1 MNKTLLIAG
10 NEFSAFVRSKAFII
24 SVLFAPAIMGISV
37 VIQKVVQDHVDTTE
51 RKFAIIDAT
60 GQLAAALETAARA
73 RNAEFADTSDREA
86 LGGSFT
92 PEIAEGDSLPELR
105 LKLSERIRDD
115 DLFAFIEIPANILQ
129 TNAPPEAVRYYS
141 DEPTYRN
148 LPRWLE
154 ATLSAE
160 VRDLR
165 FAAANIDAAARQK
178 FQQLDVPVKI
188 SAMELVERD
197 SESGKIADAQKVDKV
212 RAFIVP
218 IALMILMYIIV
229 LTSTPNILNSVL
241 EEKMSRISEVL
252 LGSVSPMQL
261 MLGKLIGCLWI
272 AGILALLYLGSAL
285 GAAHYHGYGDA
296 VPPAQLAWFAIY
308 LLLAIFFF
316 GSLFIA
322 IGAACSD
329 IKSAQA
335 AMVPVMML
343 VIMPLMAFPIILKNP
358 NGNVAV
364 ALSLFPPATPLLMT
378 LRLALQPGPP
388 LWQPILALVLTCGTT
403 LGIVWAAG
411 KVFRTGILMQ
421 GKSASL
427 REMARWVFTK

>member
-10 NEFSAFVRSKAFII
+10 NEFSAFVRSKGFII

-37 VIQKVVQDHVDTTE
+37 VIQKVAQDHVDTTE

-73 RNAEFADTSDREA
+73 RNAEIAATSDREA
-86 LGGSFT
+86 LGGSFR

-105 LKLSERIRDD
+105 LKLSERVRDG

-148 LPRWLE
+148 LTRWLE

-178 FQQLDVPVKI
+178 FRQLDVSVKI
-188 SAMELVERD
+188 SAMELVERN

-296 VPPAQLAWFAIY
+296 VPPALLAWFAIY

-322 IGAACSD
+322 IGAASSD

-335 AMVPVMML
+335 AMMPVMMM

-427 REMARWVFTK
+427 REMVRWVFTK

>member
-1 MNKTLLIAG
+1 MNKMLLIAS

-24 SVLFAPAIMGISV
+24 SVLFAPAIMGVSV
-37 VIQKVVQDHVDTTE
+37 LIQKAANDHVDTTE
-51 RKFAIIDAT
+51 RKFAIIDSS
-60 GQLAAALETAARA
+60 GQLANPLITAAHA
-73 RNAEFADTSDREA
+73 RNDALAATTDRQA
-86 LGGSFT
+86 LGGPFT
-92 PEIAEGDSLPELR
+92 PELAQGHPLPELR
-105 LKLSERIRDD
+105 LKLSERIRSGN
-115 DLFAFIEIPANILQ
+115 LFAFIEIPANILQ
-129 TNAPPEAVRYYS
+129 TNATPDAVRYFS
-141 DEPTYRN
+141 DEPTYRD
-148 LPRWLE
+148 LPRWLKQ
-154 ATLSAE
+154 TLTAE
-160 VRDLR
+160 VRDRR
-165 FAAANIDAAARQK
+165 FASARISHAARQL
-178 FQQLDVPVKI
+178 FRQLDVSVNIEP
-188 SAMELVERD
+188 MGLVELH
-197 SESGKIADAQKVDKV
+197 SQSGQIEDAQKVDKI

-218 IALMILMYIIV
+218 IALMVLMYVIV

-252 LGSVSPMQL
+252 LGSVSPTHL

-272 AGILALLYLGSAL
+272 AAILAFLYLGSAL
-285 GAAHYHGYGDA
+285 TAAHYHGYGDA
-296 VPPAQLAWFAIY
+296 VPPALLAWFAAY

-322 IGAACSD
+322 IGAACTD

-335 AMVPVMML
+335 AMMPVMML

-358 NGNVAV
+358 NGNLAV
-364 ALSLFPPATPLLMT
+364 GLSLFPPATPLIMT
-378 LRLALQPGPP
+378 LRIALQPGPP

-427 REMARWVFTK
+427 REMLRWVLAK

>member
-178 FQQLDVPVKI
+178 FRQLDVSVKI

>member
-37 VIQKVVQDHVDTTE
+37 VIQKVAQDHVDTTE

-73 RNAEFADTSDREA
+73 RNAEFAATSDREA

-105 LKLSERIRDD
+105 LKLSERIRDG

-154 ATLSAE
+154 ATLSPE

-178 FQQLDVPVKI
+178 FRQLDVPVKI

-335 AMVPVMML
+335 AMMPVMML

-427 REMARWVFTK
+427 REMVRWVFTK

>member
-1 MNKTLLIAG
+1 MNKMLLIAS
-10 NEFSAFVRSKAFII
+10 NEFSSFVRSKAFII
-24 SVLFAPAIMGISV
+24 SVLFAPAIMGVSV
-37 VIQKVVQDHVDTTE
+37 LIQKAANDHVDTTE
-51 RKFAIIDAT
+51 RRFAIIDAT
-60 GQLAAALETAARA
+60 GQLADPLITAATT
-73 RNAEFADTSDREA
+73 RNDTLAATADREA
-86 LGGSFT
+86 LGGAFT
-92 PEIAEGDSLPELR
+92 PELAEGDSLPELR
-105 LKLSERIRDD
+105 LELSERVRNGN
-115 DLFAFIEIPANILQ
+115 LFAFIEIPANILR
-129 TNAPPEAVRYYS
+129 TNAPPGAVRYYS

-160 VRDLR
+160 IRDLR

-178 FQQLDVPVKI
+178 FRQLDVSVKI

-335 AMVPVMML
+335 AMMPVMML

-427 REMARWVFTK
+427 REMVRWVFTK

>member
-165 FAAANIDAAARQK
+165 FAAANIDAAARHK
-178 FQQLDVPVKI
+178 FRQLDISVKI
-188 SAMELVERD
+188 SPMGLVERD
-197 SESGKIADAQKVDKV
+197 SESGKIAAAQKVDKV

-335 AMVPVMML
+335 AMMPVMML

>member
-37 VIQKVVQDHVDTTE
+37 VIQKVAQDHVDTTE

-105 LKLSERIRDD
+105 LKLSERVRDG

-165 FAAANIDAAARQK
+165 FAAANIDAAARHK
-178 FQQLDVPVKI
+178 FRQLDISVKI
-188 SAMELVERD
+188 SPMGLVERD
-197 SESGKIADAQKVDKV
+197 SESGKIAAAQKVDKV

-335 AMVPVMML
+335 AMMPVMML

-427 REMARWVFTK
+427 REMVRWVFTK

>member
-178 FQQLDVPVKI
+178 FQQLDVSVKI

-427 REMARWVFTK
+427 REMVRWVFTK

>member
-165 FAAANIDAAARQK
+165 FAAANIDAAARHK
-178 FQQLDVPVKI
+178 FRQLDISVKI
-188 SAMELVERD
+188 SPMGLVERD
-197 SESGKIADAQKVDKV
+197 SESGKIAAAQKVDKV

>member
-1 MNKTLLIAG
+1 MNKMLLIAS

-37 VIQKVVQDHVDTTE
+37 IIQKAAHDHVDTTE

-60 GQLAAALETAARA
+60 GQLADPLIKAAAERNDALAATA
-73 RNAEFADTSDREA
+73 DHEA
-86 LGGSFT
+86 LGGAFT
-92 PEIAEGDSLPELR
+92 PELAEGNSLPELR
-105 LKLSERIRDD
+105 LELSERVRSSN
-115 DLFAFIEIPANILQ
+115 LFAFIEIPANILQ
-129 TNAPPEAVRYYS
+129 TNAPPDAVRYFS
-141 DEPTYRN
+141 DEPTYRD
-148 LPRWLE
+148 LPRWLKQ
-154 ATLSAE
+154 ALTAE
-160 VRDLR
+160 VRDRR
-165 FAAANIDAAARQK
+165 FTSARIPQAARQI
-178 FQQLDVPVKI
+178 FRQLDIPVNI
-188 SAMELVERD
+188 EAMGLVELN
-197 SESGKIADAQKVDKV
+197 SESGQIEDARKVDKV

-252 LGSVSPMQL
+252 LGSVSPTHL

-272 AGILALLYLGSAL
+272 AGVLALLYLGSAL

-296 VPPAQLAWFAIY
+296 VPPALLAWFAIY

-322 IGAACSD
+322 IGAACTD

-335 AMVPVMML
+335 AMMPVMML
-343 VIMPLMAFPIILKNP
+343 VILPLMAFPIILKNP
-358 NGNVAV
+358 NGNLAV
-364 ALSLFPPATPLLMT
+364 TLSLFPPATPLLMT

-388 LWQPILALVLTCGTT
+388 LWQPILALALTCGTT

-427 REMARWVFTK
+427 REMVRWVFTK

>member
-1 MNKTLLIAG
+1 
-10 NEFSAFVRSKAFII
+10 
-24 SVLFAPAIMGISV
+24 
-37 VIQKVVQDHVDTTE
+37 
-51 RKFAIIDAT
+51 
-60 GQLAAALETAARA
+60 
-73 RNAEFADTSDREA
+73 
-86 LGGSFT
+86 
-92 PEIAEGDSLPELR
+92 
-105 LKLSERIRDD
+105 
-115 DLFAFIEIPANILQ
+115 
-129 TNAPPEAVRYYS
+129 
-141 DEPTYRN
+141 
-148 LPRWLE
+148 
-154 ATLSAE
+154 
-160 VRDLR
+160 
-165 FAAANIDAAARQK
+165 
-178 FQQLDVPVKI
+178 
-188 SAMELVERD
+188 
-197 SESGKIADAQKVDKV
+197 
-212 RAFIVP
+212 
-218 IALMILMYIIV
+218 
-229 LTSTPNILNSVL
+229 VL

-296 VPPAQLAWFAIY
+296 VPPTQLAWFAIY

-335 AMVPVMML
+335 AMMPVMML

-427 REMARWVFTK
+427 REMVRWVFTK